1 MVKPLTDQ
9 LEKTETVSLK
19 YKFLSSV
26 STEDK
31 VKKLNQPLH
40 HVKNKMTAYD
50 QKLNDETDKQEGA
63 IIKKIKEEVGKK
75 SQSCKKKIHRI
86 KEDHQK
92 LAGTYHDIIETLREQ
107 KITVYYKKKV
117 DGKA

>member
-9 LEKTETVSLK
+9 LEKTETVSIK
-19 YKFLSSV
+19 HKFLSSV
-26 STEDK
+26 STADK

-40 HVKNKMTAYD
+40 HINNTMTDYN

-63 IIKKIKEEVGKK
+63 IIKKIKEEVSKK
-75 SQSCKKKIHRI
+75 SQNCKKKINRM

-92 LAGTYHDIIETLREQ
+92 LAGHYHTIIETLREQ
-107 KITVYYKKKV
+107 NMTVYYKKKV